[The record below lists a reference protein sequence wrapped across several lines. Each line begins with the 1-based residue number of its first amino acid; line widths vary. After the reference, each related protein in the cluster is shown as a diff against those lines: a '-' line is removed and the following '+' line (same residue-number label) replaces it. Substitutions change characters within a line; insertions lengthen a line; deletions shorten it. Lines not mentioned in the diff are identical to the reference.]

1 MPGCGPR
8 SSAARKPS
16 DHPVSGRKITVCISF
31 GEVSIAWRRA
41 VAYADDMSMWFSIE
55 VLDGAV
61 SASVWSEAHR
71 DALIESALLNRAT
84 DWNWHRHT
92 WGVVLEL
99 AFGDE
104 AAWDRFRALPA
115 VQAALDAVPDPI
127 SGLIMYPGRGGSA
140 GNVFPRRPKPL
151 AGAGSAALPL
161 PWDLWDDDE
170 SSIFW
175 PSADRKT
182 PAAGL
187 ALTR

>member
-1 MPGCGPR
+1 
-8 SSAARKPS
+8 
-16 DHPVSGRKITVCISF
+16 
-31 GEVSIAWRRA
+31 
-41 VAYADDMSMWFSIE
+41 MSMWFSIE

-104 AAWDRFRALPA
+104 AAWERFQELPA
-115 VQAALDAVPDPI
+115 VQAALDAVPDPVW
-127 SGLIMYPGRGGSA
+127 GLIMYKGRGGSA
-140 GNVFPRRPKPL
+140 GTVSPRRPKPL

-161 PWDLWDDDE
+161 PWDLWDDRE
-170 SSIFW
+170 TSIFTPLTEW
-175 PSADRKT
+175 RM